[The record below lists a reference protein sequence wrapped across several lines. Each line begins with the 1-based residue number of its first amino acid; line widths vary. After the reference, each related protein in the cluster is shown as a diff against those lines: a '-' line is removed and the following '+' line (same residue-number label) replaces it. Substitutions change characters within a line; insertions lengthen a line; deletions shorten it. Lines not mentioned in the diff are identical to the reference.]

1 MVRILNFLFVALAG
15 LSCFAMN
22 HIAEKTRLADI
33 QLKQV
38 HRDIAHEAQQ
48 TMKLQARWQTVADKT
63 RIQKLAQDHLGLT
76 DTPTVALA
84 SLEALPRRGELAPD
98 NPVTNAALTTQ
109 APLPGAET
117 LHLTAVHTGN

>member
-22 HIAEKTRLADI
+22 HIAEKTRLTDI
-33 QLKQV
+33 ELRKV
-38 HRDIAHEAQQ
+38 HHEIVDQSQ
-48 TMKLQARWQTVADKT
+48 TTMKLQARWQTVADKT

-98 NPVTNAALTTQ
+98 NPVTNASLTTQ
-109 APLPGAET
+109 APLQGAMT